1 MNVEKISFN
10 VDTLYTQLEEQV
22 PIESAIPLPQGQIG
36 RASCRER
43 V

>member
-1 MNVEKISFN
+1 MHPISRPDLNTLAPNVRAYIEY
-10 VDTLYTQLEEQV
+10 LEAQLEE
-22 PIESAIPLPQGQIG
+22 QIG